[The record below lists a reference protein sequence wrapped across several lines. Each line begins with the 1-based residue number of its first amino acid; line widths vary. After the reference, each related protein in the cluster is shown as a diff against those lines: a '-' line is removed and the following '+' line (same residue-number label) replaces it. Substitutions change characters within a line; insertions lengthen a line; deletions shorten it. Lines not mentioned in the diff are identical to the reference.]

1 MDEIRQLFQLI
12 KTMLRSDKERYR
24 HEIIRTIFTAVFY
37 IITELNQRDQPEP
50 RRQGRCEVIFEE
62 FKGTGNMEIHL
73 DRKMSE
79 KRIFPAIDIY
89 KSGTRKEEL
98 LLSKQELEAVF
109 SMRKT
114 LSSGNP
120 ADATEQ
126 LIAMMERTETNE
138 EFVNKLNNMSK
149 AYERDGFSAG
159 KRIN

>member
-1 MDEIRQLFQLI
+1 
-12 KTMLRSDKERYR
+12 ML
-24 HEIIRTIFTAVFY
+24 
-37 IITELNQRDQPEP
+37 
-50 RRQGRCEVIFEE
+50 
-62 FKGTGNMEIHL
+62 
-73 DRKMSE
+73 
-79 KRIFPAIDIY
+79 
-89 KSGTRKEEL
+89 
-98 LLSKQELEAVF
+98 